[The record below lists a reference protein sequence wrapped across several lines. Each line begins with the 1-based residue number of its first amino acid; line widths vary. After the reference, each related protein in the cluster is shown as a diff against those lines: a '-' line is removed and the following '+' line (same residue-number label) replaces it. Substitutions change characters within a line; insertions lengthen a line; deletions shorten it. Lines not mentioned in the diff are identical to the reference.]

1 MTRKDIIKCAVKDCE
16 NHSNEGQFVGLLCSP
31 CHRFIAGDGGLY
43 SQAFRNS
50 SDMIKQAVEA
60 ERKACKKL
68 AQEHAAEYRV
78 GGRLYAPLGE
88 NYALCAAVACDH
100 IVHLIEER
108 GSK

>member
-1 MTRKDIIKCAVKDCE
+1 MTREDIIRMARE
-16 NHSNEGQFVGLLCSP
+16 AELTGL
-31 CHRFIAGDGGLY
+31 
-43 SQAFRNS
+43 
-50 SDMIKQAVEA
+50 VEA
-60 ERKACKKL
+60 YTIGNFERFAALIAETEREACKKL

>member
-1 MTRKDIIKCAVKDCE
+1 MTREDIIEMTREAQTHDPGFSVWILSTPHLE
-16 NHSNEGQFVGLLCSP
+16 RIV
-31 CHRFIAGDGGLY
+31 RRA
-43 SQAFRNS
+43 
-50 SDMIKQAVEA
+50 MEA
-60 ERKACKKL
+60 EREACKKL

-108 GSK
+108 GK

>member
-1 MTRKDIIKCAVKDCE
+1 MTREDITRMAREAGFPDYAM
-16 NHSNEGQFVGLLCSP
+16 GLASEDAWQKTEL
-31 CHRFIAGDGGLY
+31 FAALV
-43 SQAFRNS
+43 A
-50 SDMIKQAVEA
+50 AA
-60 ERKACKKL
+60 EREACKKL